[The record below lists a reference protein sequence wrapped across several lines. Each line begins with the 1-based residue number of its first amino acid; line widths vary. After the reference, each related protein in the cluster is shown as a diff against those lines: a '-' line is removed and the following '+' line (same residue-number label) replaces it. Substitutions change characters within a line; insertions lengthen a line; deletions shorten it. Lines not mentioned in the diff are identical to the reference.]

1 MDLFIGYLTL
11 ILVVG
16 LLFFQGL
23 FVEKFSNNGI
33 IYGIRVPEEYKN
45 LEEINYIKKRYR
57 KRYLFTMIILCS
69 ILFSIIYIY
78 DKAFLLCLGIIIF
91 LATNYT
97 IYYFSWKEMKELKRK
112 FDFKSSGNNI
122 LVVDM
127 NIKKKDM
134 KINEPLSI
142 KYYWIYGIII
152 LITLLL
158 TLVFYKDLPDTFA
171 THFNGKGIADGFAVK
186 GTLNGY
192 LGVLS
197 LPLTQI
203 GMTIMFIFLHRYTI
217 SSKKIINSGTA
228 KGTLEQQ
235 NKFRRYVG
243 LFLYVMG
250 LETIIMFFAM
260 QIAILKGLEI
270 KLIVGVFGVLT
281 SLIGIIG
288 VGILIYIGQGGK
300 NIKVKDE
307 GEIIYRDDDRFYKI
321 GLFYYNKQDPAI
333 MIQKRVGIGYDL
345 NYGNPISKILAI
357 VVGIILIGT
366 VVCLFINDQSIIE
379 SFMN

>member
-127 NIKKKDM
+127 NIKNKDM
-134 KINEPLSI
+134 KTNEPLSI

-171 THFNGKGIADGFAVK
+171 THFNGKGIADSFAVK

>member
-1 MDLFIGYLTL
+1 MDLFIEYLTL

-112 FDFKSSGNNI
+112 FDFNSSGNNI

-127 NIKKKDM
+127 NIKNKDM
-134 KINEPLSI
+134 KTNEPLSI

>member
-11 ILVVG
+11 VLVVG
-16 LLFFQGL
+16 MLFFQGL

-33 IYGIRVPEEYKN
+33 IYGIRLPEEYKN
-45 LEEINYIKKRYR
+45 LEAINYIKKRYR
-57 KRYLFTMIILCS
+57 KRYLVTMTILCS

-78 DKAFLLCLGIIIF
+78 DKAFLLFLGVIIF
-91 LATNYT
+91 LVTNYT
-97 IYYFSWKEMKELKRK
+97 IYYFSWKEMKGLKRK
-112 FDFKSSGNNI
+112 FDFNSCGNNI

-127 NIKKKDM
+127 NIKKKDI
-134 KINEPLSI
+134 KTNEPLSV
-142 KYYWIYGIII
+142 KYYWGYGIII
-152 LITLLL
+152 LMTLLF
-158 TLVFYKDLPDTFA
+158 TVVFYKDLPHTFP
-171 THFNGKGIADGFAVK
+171 THFNGKGMADSFAVK
-186 GTLNGY
+186 GTLKGY

-235 NKFRRYVG
+235 NKFRRYAAV
-243 LFLYVMG
+243 FLYVMG
-250 LETIIMFFAM
+250 LDTIIMFFAM
-260 QIAILKGLEI
+260 QIAILKGLEM
-270 KLIVGVFGVLT
+270 KLIVGVFGT
-281 SLIGIIG
+281 ITTLIGIIG
-288 VGILIYIGQGGK
+288 VAILIYIGQGGK

-357 VVGIILIGT
+357 IVGIILIGT
-366 VVCLFINDQSIIE
+366 VICLFINDQSIIE
-379 SFMN
+379 SFMK

>member
-112 FDFKSSGNNI
+112 FDFNSSGNNI

-127 NIKKKDM
+127 NIKNKDM
-134 KINEPLSI
+134 KTNEPLSI

>member
-1 MDLFIGYLTL
+1 MDLFIEYLTL

-112 FDFKSSGNNI
+112 FDFNSSGNNI

-127 NIKKKDM
+127 NIKNKDM
-134 KINEPLSI
+134 KTNEPLSI

-228 KGTLEQQ
+228 KGTLEHQ

>member
-158 TLVFYKDLPDTFA
+158 TLVFYKDLPHTFA

>member
-1 MDLFIGYLTL
+1 MDLFIEYLTL

-112 FDFKSSGNNI
+112 FDFNSSGNNI

-127 NIKKKDM
+127 NIKNKDM
-134 KINEPLSI
+134 KTNEPLSI

-197 LPLTQI
+197 LPLIQI

>member
-1 MDLFIGYLTL
+1 MDLFIEYLTL

-127 NIKKKDM
+127 NIKNKDM
-134 KINEPLSI
+134 KTNEPLSI

-171 THFNGKGIADGFAVK
+171 THFNGKGIADSFAVK

>member
-1 MDLFIGYLTL
+1 MDLFIEYLTL

-45 LEEINYIKKRYR
+45 LDEINYIKKRYR

-112 FDFKSSGNNI
+112 FDFNSSGNNI

-134 KINEPLSI
+134 KTNEPLSI